1 MVIKSLI
8 DKEFHGIVLED
19 KDPKNQGRY
28 KVHIPELMPMI
39 VETKGIWVKNQIHS
53 WRYTSSEKYFY
64 GEYKPIHPGTLV
76 FIKFYTHD
84 INTGYVDR
92 IISDQIIKTMP
103 KLAVNKEP
111 KSINERDD
119 VYLLYKTPKKNN
131 LFVILEDVTDSE
143 TGLDEELIPNSIHQY
158 YNEKRTTT
166 IINEDGYHLFTE
178 DNNGLTVEKDNNKW
192 IKGNDKTCID
202 KDMVLRIK
210 GSEKK
215 YVEGSS
221 TSISKG
227 KSISYSTGSQVM
239 KSEGMVSLD
248 APMVYLNSDPID
260 SVISSAK
267 LETLKAPT
275 NKGEDE
281 IKTQNKLTQKLI
293 PEKEDRPDLNLKD

>member
-1 MVIKSLI
+1 MNIKSLT
-8 DKEFHGIVLED
+8 DKEFHGIILED

-28 KVHIPELMPMI
+28 KVHIPELMPLI
-39 VETKGIWVKNQIHS
+39 VETKGIWVKNQIHN

-64 GEYKPIHPGTLV
+64 GEYKPIYPGTLV

-92 IISDQIIKTMP
+92 IISDQMIKTMP
-103 KLAVNKEP
+103 KLAVNKDP

-119 VYLLYKTPKKNN
+119 IYLLYKTAKNNN
-131 LFVILEDVTDSE
+131 LFVILEDTTDSE

-202 KDMVLRIK
+202 KNMLLRIK

-215 YVEGSS
+215 YVEGGS

-227 KSISYSTGSQVM
+227 KSISYSMGSQVV

-260 SVISSAK
+260 SVISSTQ
-267 LETLKAPT
+267 LENLKAPT

-281 IKTQNKLTQKLI
+281 IKIQNKITQKLV